1 MKQVDWKKAGS
12 WAVFFLV
19 IGFISYYG
27 LYRMAGKCLVE
38 FNAGGDYDF
47 FFYFGMTVSFGMVF
61 SCCFRRFAPVS
72 TSRWSSGNL
81 MLNNPEL
88 R

>member
-38 FNAGGDYDF
+38 FNAGGDYASVTP
-47 FFYFGMTVSFGMVF
+47 GIVENS
-61 SCCFRRFAPVS
+61 
-72 TSRWSSGNL
+72 
-81 MLNNPEL
+81 
-88 R
+88 